1 MSEELEPS
9 STPTPEPDLSDLLG
23 PELASAFDK
32 KGYTTL
38 TKVQRAV
45 LDPENEGRDLRI
57 SSQTGSGKTLALG
70 LALRH
75 AVSGEIKD
83 SPVARPLAL
92 VIVPTREL
100 ARQVNDEL
108 GWLYAPRKLRIASVT
123 GGSSYRDENRA
134 LASRPAIVVGTP
146 GRLLDHLN
154 RGGIEADGVQAVV
167 LDEADR
173 MLDLGFR
180 DELEAI
186 LDKAPE
192 GHRTHLVS
200 ATFARDVAALA
211 DRVQKNPKRIEG
223 TPLGSANRDIDHIV
237 YLVNPSER
245 VDALI
250 NVLLHHPDEQTLVF
264 ARTRAEVSEIAR
276 ELQQAGFASGS
287 LSGEMDQLARNRA
300 LAAFKRGDIR
310 ALIATDVAARGID
323 VQDIARVIQVDPP
336 TDPDTYTHRSGRT
349 GRAGRKGVSAILTA
363 PAGLRRATSLLQ
375 RARVQFRVEP
385 IPTAASI
392 REAQDARWLS
402 ELMQNDQ
409 REISDRVRQQV
420 ERIVEAGLQER
431 ALAQLIISVRRATG
445 EPREVTPLMPEAQ
458 KGKPQRNGRFDD
470 RPQRFDDRRPS
481 RFDERPSRQDDRQLR
496 FDDRAPRFDDRR
508 PPQRFDSERPAPRFD
523 DRRPSQAPRAPSQG
537 FVPFRVTWGEEHGA
551 DARRLVAMLC
561 RRGNIRGSDIGAI
574 RVSRTSSTVEVAE
587 SVARGFEQAARE
599 PDPRDPRVEITP
611 LSESGG
617 RDSEPHDEAPRTAP
631 QLPRA
636 AAPHRSP
643 RPHVGARSKP
653 AFAAPKPF
661 AAGPKPA
668 FGGPRP
674 AFGGAKPPIG
684 GAKPHAPAPK
694 PARDEAPKRAAR
706 RVIVDAPPPRRPKK
720 K

>member
-9 STPTPEPDLSDLLG
+9 STPVPDLTDLLG
-23 PELASAFDK
+23 PELASAFAK

-38 TKVQRAV
+38 TPVQRAV
-45 LDPENEGRDLRI
+45 LAPENEGRDLRI

-75 AVSGEIKD
+75 AVTGELAD
-83 SPVARPLAL
+83 TPVARPLAL

-123 GGSSYRDENRA
+123 GGSSYRDEHRA
-134 LASRPAIVVGTP
+134 LSSRPAVVVGTP

-154 RGGIEADGVQAVV
+154 RGGIEASDVQAVV

-186 LDKAPE
+186 LEKAPE

-211 DRVQKNPKRIEG
+211 DRVQKDPKRIEG
-223 TPLGSANRDIDHIV
+223 TPLGTANRDIDHIV

-250 NVLLHHPDEQTLVF
+250 NVLLHHPEEQTLVF
-264 ARTRAEVSEIAR
+264 ARTRADVSEIAR

-287 LSGEMDQLARNRA
+287 LSGEMDQNARNRA
-300 LAAFKRGDIR
+300 LTAFKRGDIR

-349 GRAGRKGVSAILTA
+349 GRAGRKGVSAVLVA
-363 PAGLRRATSLLQ
+363 PAGLRRATALLQ

-385 IPTAASI
+385 IPTAAAI
-392 REAQDARWLS
+392 REAQDARWLA
-402 ELMQNDQ
+402 ELMQGDQ
-409 REISDRVRQQV
+409 REVSERVRKQV
-420 ERIVEAGLQER
+420 ERIVEAGLTER

-445 EPREVTPLMPEAQ
+445 EPREVTPLLPEL
-458 KGKPQRNGRFDD
+458 KGGKPQRPARFDERRPARFDD
-470 RPQRFDDRRPS
+470 RPARFDDRPARFDDRPARFDDRRP
-481 RFDERPSRQDDRQLR
+481 
-496 FDDRAPRFDDRR
+496 A
-508 PPQRFDSERPAPRFD
+508 RFDSDRPAP
-523 DRRPSQAPRAPSQG
+523 PSRG
-537 FVPFRVTWGEEHGA
+537 GGGGEGGDWVPFRVTWGEQHGA

-574 RVSRTSSTVEVAE
+574 RVARTSSTVEVAGA
-587 SVARGFEQAARE
+587 VAQGFAEAARE
-599 PDPRDPRVEITP
+599 PDPRDPRVTITP
-611 LSESGG
+611 MGG
-617 RDSEPHDEAPRTAP
+617 DREEAPAPEAPRPPPPSRARSFDGPAP
-631 QLPRA
+631 RGRSFDGPPPSRARSFDGPAPRGRSFDGPAPSRARAFDGPGPRAHAAAPRPASKPTHAAAPRA
-636 AAPHRSP
+636 AAE
-643 RPHVGARSKP
+643 KP
-653 AFAAPKPF
+653 LK
-661 AAGPKPA
+661 
-668 FGGPRP
+668 
-674 AFGGAKPPIG
+674 
-684 GAKPHAPAPK
+684 
-694 PARDEAPKRAAR
+694 DSAPKRPAR
-706 RVIVDAPPPRRPKK
+706 RVVVEAPPPRRPKK